1 MKLGRLS
8 IAGGGKKGVT
18 FRDRLSKWQIEIES
32 GAVEVTAIVLKPP
45 TIQFGNKTDRPMN
58 GSFNLNRTLFAR
70 YVN

>member
-8 IAGGGKKGVT
+8 IAGGGKEGVT